1 MRDFTHL
8 SDTQRCMF
16 YTICISLAE
25 YVVFAP
31 SSVTQHLHSVCNFTH
46 FVKFVYCVYFSF
58 YFYTNQACFYTQCV
72 VLHTFFIAW
81 LDKSWFTLFCREI
94 HLCNLRVFRFIF
106 YSPKTLPVWKKW
118 HISRMFTRAL
128 FITKGCWQ
136 IGPRTVGPR
145 SVWLRSRTV

>member
-1 MRDFTHL
+1 MCNLHNMRDFTHL

-81 LDKSWFTLFCREI
+81 PNISWFTLFCSEI
-94 HLCNLRVFRFIF
+94 RFFVIYAF
-106 YSPKTLPVWKKW
+106 FGVNFIIWKFCPCKRNDKYEVCQPTRQ
-118 HISRMFTRAL
+118 HAVSSRL
-128 FITKGCWQ
+128 
-136 IGPRTVGPR
+136 
-145 SVWLRSRTV
+145 L